1 MIKVFKSAFDDGVKY
16 HTVTK
21 ISISEITKFE
31 KYLEVDTGKYYFE
44 IKYFPEHSYVQT
56 SCIFSE
62 TRQFNYI
69 EINRERF
76 NYRKMLAQFERVKAL
91 IEQEKIVK
99 AIDAL

>member
-1 MIKVFKSAFDDGVKY
+1 MIKVY
-16 HTVTK
+16 HKGNK

-44 IKYFPEHSYVQT
+44 VKYFPEHSYVQT

-62 TRQFNYI
+62 SKQFNYI

-76 NYRKMLAQFERVKAL
+76 NYKKMLTHFEKVKAL

>member
-1 MIKVFKSAFDDGVKY
+1 MIKVY
-16 HTVTK
+16 HKGNKV
-21 ISISEITKFE
+21 SISEITKFE

-44 IKYFPEHSYVQT
+44 VKYFPEHSYVQS

-62 TRQFNYI
+62 SKQFNYI

-76 NYRKMLAQFERVKAL
+76 NYKKMLAHFEKVKAL

>member
-1 MIKVFKSAFDDGVKY
+1 MIKVY
-16 HTVTK
+16 HKGNKV
-21 ISISEITKFE
+21 SISEITKFE

-44 IKYFPEHSYVQT
+44 VKYFPERSYVQS

-62 TRQFNYI
+62 SKQFNYI

-76 NYRKMLAQFERVKAL
+76 NYKKMLAHFEKVKAL